1 MSAKVEEVLNQ
12 EEYMKKKLGMLIA
25 MFALLNSS
33 ALADSFGVR
42 FGFPNLGVQYTSGE
56 SFRIS
61 GYIYPFYGL
70 GIGVQGD
77 LILGSIKGLGNTDAL
92 NLYYG
97 AGANAGYY
105 TFSSGNIYS
114 YSYLNV
120 GVQGTG
126 WLEYTL
132 SPTLSAFVDASFG
145 IDYGIALGG
154 TGILTGI
161 NYGGITPYYGGAF
174 GLNFKL

>member
-1 MSAKVEEVLNQ
+1 
-12 EEYMKKKLGMLIA
+12 MKKKLGMLVA
-25 MFALLNSS
+25 MFALFNTS

-42 FGFPNLGVQYTSGE
+42 LGYPLGVQYTSGE
-56 SFRIS
+56 AFRIS
-61 GYIYPFYGL
+61 GYVNPFFGL
-70 GIGVQGD
+70 GIGIQGD
-77 LILGSIKGLGNTDAL
+77 LILGSIKKLANTEGL

-105 TFSSGNIYS
+105 TYSAFNNLYS

-126 WLEYTL
+126 WVEYALT
-132 SPTLSAFVDASFG
+132 PTLSVFVDASVG
-145 IDYGIALGG
+145 IDYGVSLGSSG
-154 TGILTGI
+154 VLTGI
-161 NYGGITPYYGGAF
+161 NYGGIAPYYGGAL

>member
-1 MSAKVEEVLNQ
+1 
-12 EEYMKKKLGMLIA
+12 MKKKLGMLVA
-25 MFALLNSS
+25 MFALFNTS

-42 FGFPNLGVQYTSGE
+42 LGYPLGVQYTSGE

-61 GYIYPFYGL
+61 GYVNPFYGL

-77 LILGSIKGLGNTDAL
+77 LILGSIKDLAKVDGL
-92 NLYYG
+92 NLFYG

-105 TFSSGNIYS
+105 TYANGSIYS
-114 YSYLNV
+114 FSYLSL

-126 WLEYTL
+126 WVEYSLT
-132 SPTLSAFVDASFG
+132 PTLSVFVDASVG
-145 IDYGIALGG
+145 IDYGINLSSSGA
-154 TGILTGI
+154 LTGI
-161 NYGGITPYYGGAF
+161 NIGGIVPYYGGAL

>member
-1 MSAKVEEVLNQ
+1 
-12 EEYMKKKLGMLIA
+12 MKKKLGMLVA
-25 MFALLNSS
+25 MFALLNTS

-42 FGFPNLGVQYTSGE
+42 LGYPLGVQYTSGE

-61 GYIYPFYGL
+61 GYVNPFFGL
-70 GIGVQGD
+70 GIGIQGD
-77 LILGSIKGLGNTDAL
+77 LILGSIKSLANTEGL

-105 TFSSGNIYS
+105 TYANGSIFS
-114 YSYLNV
+114 YSYLNI

-126 WLEYTL
+126 WVEYSLT
-132 SPTLSAFVDASFG
+132 PTLSVFVDASVG
-145 IDYGIALGG
+145 IDYGISLGS
-154 TGILTGI
+154 TGVLGATTF
-161 NYGGITPYYGGAF
+161 GGISPYYGGAL